1 MRLGKNNESVSII
14 EASTSLAIK
23 LPISPILIVFLFL
36 ICDNISLPSPR
47 RPLILA
53 PARLLLSFLVQI
65 ILVIL
70 AGSASTDCKSY
81 LRHLG
86 GACTAILRLA
96 EVSLR
101 VFLLNY
107 ELVVLPAIPIIVVVV
122 IIIIVLFISVIIIVV
137 FWIKAFISTC
147 RSVVDSYQST
157 VTSCR
162 SRCSSI
168 AKAVVIVVASSAP
181 ATPTPIASPRAPL
194 RRSEPRALFR
204 PLHFG
209 HTCSFSGF
217 HLLLVNLFNSI
228 IAFTFIGSLRFIII
242 PKIELVYV
250 PTAPPQHLN
259 VRQVAATF
267 IIDQKTAILSIYQL
281 SLAHIDR
288 RLVLICRCPRPR
300 R

>member
-1 MRLGKNNESVSII
+1 MLHYLFSVSVI
-14 EASTSLAIK
+14 EASTSLPIK
-23 LPISPILIVFLFL
+23 LPIIPILIVFLFL

-47 RPLILA
+47 RSLILA

-65 ILVIL
+65 FVILVIL

-81 LRHLG
+81 LRHLR

-101 VFLLNY
+101 VLLLDY
-107 ELVVLPAIPIIVVVV
+107 ELVVLPAVPIIIVV

-137 FWIKAFISTC
+137 FWIKAFISAR

-162 SRCSSI
+162 SRSSSI
-168 AKAVVIVVASSAP
+168 AKAVVIVVASPAP

-194 RRSEPRALFR
+194 RRSESRALFR
-204 PLHFG
+204 PLHLG

-228 IAFTFIGSLRFIII
+228 IAFALIGSL
-242 PKIELVYV
+242 
-250 PTAPPQHLN
+250 
-259 VRQVAATF
+259 
-267 IIDQKTAILSIYQL
+267 
-281 SLAHIDR
+281 
-288 RLVLICRCPRPR
+288 
-300 R
+300 

>member
-1 MRLGKNNESVSII
+1 MHHYLFSVSVI
-14 EASTSLAIK
+14 EASTSLSIA
-23 LPISPILIVFLFL
+23 LPIKPILIVFLFL

-53 PARLLLSFLVQI
+53 PARLLFSFLVQI
-65 ILVIL
+65 ILIIL

-101 VFLLNY
+101 VFLLDY
-107 ELVVLPAIPIIVVVV
+107 ELVVLPAIPIIIVV

-168 AKAVVIVVASSAP
+168 AKAVIVVVASSSP
-181 ATPTPIASPRAPL
+181 ATPTPIASSRAPL
-194 RRSEPRALFR
+194 RRGEPRALFR

-209 HTCSFSGF
+209 HTSSFSGF

-228 IAFTFIGSLRFIII
+228 IALAFIGSLRFIII
-242 PKIELVYV
+242 PKIELINVA
-250 PTAPPQHLN
+250 TAPPQHLN

-288 RLVLICRCPRPR
+288 RLVLICGRSRPR